1 MYKVKLFYLYSED
14 IGLFKEFPDI
24 VMSDVIYDEESGLYL
39 YLYAFT
45 EWRKLYKRF
54 KKERNMNIFKVKTVY
69 MNPPQ
74 FDEFC
79 KKNNYHYLD
88 VFNINEKVFIDGKEE
103 MKFASVLATVGEID
117 QIYYYRE
124 DLLDSTLSID
134 AIDMIISYYSNNLFN
149 DKLCKIL
156 DKVYNIDIVTDILY
170 PIDDIDYSNLTIDE
184 LGLFIRTY
192 CKLFK

>member
-1 MYKVKLFYLYSED
+1 
-14 IGLFKEFPDI
+14 
-24 VMSDVIYDEESGLYL
+24 
-39 YLYAFT
+39 
-45 EWRKLYKRF
+45 
-54 KKERNMNIFKVKTVY
+54 
-69 MNPPQ
+69 
-74 FDEFC
+74 
-79 KKNNYHYLD
+79 
-88 VFNINEKVFIDGKEE
+88 

-170 PIDDIDYSNLTIDE
+170 PIDDVDYSNLTIDE